1 MELNEI
7 FSNINKIPNLVINV
21 KPKVIKE
28 GVEQISTILAN
39 FSKVLT
45 TL

>member
-1 MELNEI
+1 MI
-7 FSNINKIPNLVINV
+7 SNISEIPNFVINV